1 MTNREIVDKYLES
14 GLIDRCLDYQF
25 NKISK
30 EYKEDYKN
38 DLILELLE
46 YDNAKMNDADRN
58 GHFNALVTRII
69 QNNVFS
75 KTSWYY
81 RRYIRWDR
89 NTDEITDRER
99 EIADE

>member
-1 MTNREIVDKYLES
+1 MTNKEIVEKYLNN
-14 GLIDRCLDYQF
+14 GLIDKCLDYQF
-25 NKISK
+25 SKVSK

-46 YDNAKMNDADRN
+46 YDNAKMNDADN
-58 GHFNALVTRII
+58 GHFNALLTRII
-69 QNNVFS
+69 QNNIFS

-89 NTDEITDRER
+89 STDEITEKER
-99 EIADE
+99 QIADE